1 MSRAL
6 LYRCVA
12 RVSLRSNKFSDE
24 NKGSERTPYYRAY
37 IPVFFVEIV
46 HWFDILP
53 LASMEELGVLFQ
65 KYFHGNQ
72 PRENTAKS
80 TIDGR
85 GYGER
90 I

>member
-1 MSRAL
+1 M
-6 LYRCVA
+6 A
-12 RVSLRSNKFSDE
+12 RVSPRSNKFSDE
-24 NKGSERTPYYRAY
+24 NKGSERTAYHRAY

-46 HWFDILP
+46 HWLDILP
-53 LASMEELGVLFQ
+53 LASMEELGVLFHND
-65 KYFHGNQ
+65 FHGNQ
-72 PRENTAKS
+72 PRGNTAKS